1 MPWGE
6 CFDYTPGLRGG
17 VDCQSSLFQGDHW
30 SDSFHDIIAPR
41 DPTGTVGSFCEN
53 CMNPKPTLDISIV
66 IPVYNEAESLPA
78 LHAELDAALQ
88 ALGKS
93 YEIIAVDD
101 GSRDNSLPVL
111 KQLVE
116 ADPHLV
122 VVRLRRNFGQTAAFA
137 AGFDQ
142 ARGAIVITIDADGQ
156 NDPADIPRL
165 LDKMAEGYDIVSGW
179 RQDRK
184 EPLLTRKIPS
194 RVANAIITSNTGI
207 SLHDSGCSLKAY
219 RYEVIKNVRL
229 YGDMHRFI
237 PAFSSWMGVTVAEV
251 PVKDRARQFGKSKY
265 GFSRTFRVFL
275 DLFTLSF
282 LLSFQGKPMRLF
294 GSMGVATGAVGVLIL
309 AYLAYIKVFEGALL
323 SSRPILWLGVML
335 VILGVQFLFFGLL
348 AEMQMRT
355 YYESQSKSIYMTR
368 EIIRHGNV
376 DGNEE

>member
-1 MPWGE
+1 M
-6 CFDYTPGLRGG
+6 
-17 VDCQSSLFQGDHW
+17 VSQS
-30 SDSFHDIIAPR
+30 
-41 DPTGTVGSFCEN
+41 
-53 CMNPKPTLDISIV
+53 TLDISIV
-66 IPVYNEAESLPA
+66 IPVYNEAASLPP
-78 LHAELDAALQ
+78 LHAELTAALS
-88 ALGKS
+88 ALGQS

-101 GSRDNSLPVL
+101 GSRDDSLKVL
-111 KQLVE
+111 KGL
-116 ADPHLV
+116 AANDPHLV
-122 VVRLRRNFGQTAAFA
+122 VVSLRRNFGQTAAFA

-184 EPLLTRKIPS
+184 EPVLTRKIPS

-219 RYEVIKNVRL
+219 RYEVIKTVKL
-229 YGDMHRFI
+229 YGDMHRFV

-251 PVKDRARQFGKSKY
+251 PVNDRARRFGRSKY

-294 GSMGVATGAVGVLIL
+294 GGMGVATGAIGVLIL
-309 AYLAYIKVFEGALL
+309 AYLAFIKVFEGALL
-323 SSRPILWLGVML
+323 SNRPILWLGVML

-355 YYESQSKSIYMTR
+355 YYESQGKSIYVVR
-368 EIIRHGNV
+368 EIIARPSSPSA
-376 DGNEE
+376 DEKPSEEGK